1 MKDEITTL
9 LKSNPKISETL
20 CEIGIMQVEQI
31 ATLCAFGKIIPAIA
45 DTFCPRANNR
55 IKAA

>member
-20 CEIGIMQVEQI
+20 CEIGIMQVEQEI
-31 ATLCAFGKIIPAIA
+31 TYHYA
-45 DTFCPRANNR
+45 ANSNN
-55 IKAA
+55 IMYLLG

>member
-1 MKDEITTL
+1 
-9 LKSNPKISETL
+9 
-20 CEIGIMQVEQI
+20 MQVEQI